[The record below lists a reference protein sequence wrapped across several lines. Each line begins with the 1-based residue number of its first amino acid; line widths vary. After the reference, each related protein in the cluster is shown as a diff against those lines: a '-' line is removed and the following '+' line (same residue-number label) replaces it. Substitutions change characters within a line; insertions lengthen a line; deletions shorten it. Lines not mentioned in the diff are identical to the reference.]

1 MVLGIPLPELA
12 LHFHN
17 MFNPLLPD
25 LSTLKN
31 EDVDNKITEL
41 MQKYFMASRF
51 GQSGV
56 MQQISVILAVYRD
69 EQERRQQAAN
79 KKLIQN
85 QNQDLDDFIKI
96 DR

>member
-1 MVLGIPLPELA
+1 
-12 LHFHN
+12 

-31 EDVDNKITEL
+31 DDVDNKITEL

-56 MQQISVILAVYRD
+56 MQQISVILQAYKD
-69 EQERRQQAAN
+69 EQFRRQQAAN

-85 QNQDLDDFIKI
+85 RNQDLDEFIKI

>member
-1 MVLGIPLPELA
+1 
-12 LHFHN
+12 

-31 EDVDNKITEL
+31 DDVDNKITEL
-41 MQKYFMASRF
+41 MQKYFIASRF

-69 EQERRQQAAN
+69 EQSRRQQAAN

>member
-1 MVLGIPLPELA
+1 
-12 LHFHN
+12 

-31 EDVDNKITEL
+31 DDVDTKITEL

-56 MQQISVILAVYRD
+56 MQQISVILQAYKD
-69 EQERRQQAAN
+69 EQFRRQQAAN
-79 KKLIQN
+79 KKLMQN
-85 QNQDLDDFIKI
+85 RNQDLDEFIKI